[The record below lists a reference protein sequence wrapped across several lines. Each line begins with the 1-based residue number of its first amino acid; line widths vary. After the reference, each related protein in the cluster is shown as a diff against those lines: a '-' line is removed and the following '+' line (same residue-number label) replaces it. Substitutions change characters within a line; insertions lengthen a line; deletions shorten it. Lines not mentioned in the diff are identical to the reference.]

1 MVFLGTCGLDDFYRL
16 FTIPG
21 MGHCAGGPG
30 AWKIGQGSMNGT
42 FTNTLNQTDH
52 NVLLSL
58 VEWVE
63 GGFVP
68 EIVIGVDNEGKER
81 KHCLW
86 PREKSVWDGTDWDC
100 VSA

>member
-1 MVFLGTCGLDDFYRL
+1 M
-16 FTIPG
+16 IPG

-30 AWKIGQGSMNGT
+30 AWNVWRV
-42 FTNTLNQTDH
+42 TNATNQTDR

-63 GGFVP
+63 GGEAP
-68 EIVIGVDNEGKER
+68 GVIIGIDDNGQER

-86 PREKSVWDGTDWDC
+86 PSSKSVWDGTNWNC
-100 VSA
+100 IPA